1 MVITRLGLRRRTT
14 QSAAAEAGASAR
26 RGRRRRPSGEPPP
39 LPAELRAS
47 GKYWL
52 ALGVLTLVA
61 WIIVFVVRGVGVS
74 GTKFDVRALE
84 AIGALRNDFLTD
96 VARTSHAIGSE
107 WTIRVLRWVLL
118 VLLIYCKRYRHLFV
132 YMGSI
137 LAVGWV
143 TTTMSYLIARP
154 RPIGIEILGHWEG
167 PSHPSRPVA
176 TLAVTL
182 IAFAY
187 TAVVPGRPRTIAKWI
202 IGVVLLTLGTA
213 RLFLG
218 VDHVTDVIVG
228 TIVGVSIPL
237 IAFRRLTPN
246 EIFPVTYK
254 RGQSAHLD
262 VGGRRGE
269 AIRQALEQQLGL
281 HVRRLAPFG
290 LGGSAG
296 STPLRLEM
304 DDEAGTVLFA
314 KLYASIHL
322 RSDRW
327 YKLGRTLLYGRLED
341 EASFSTVRRLVQYED
356 YMLRLMRDS
365 GVATPEPYGF
375 IEITPERE
383 YVLVTGF
390 FEGGIELG
398 DVDEVDDELIDG
410 ALANVRLLWDA
421 GIAHRDIKPSNVL
434 VREGQVHL
442 IDVAFAEARPSPWRQ
457 AVDLANMMLCLALKS
472 DVESVYKRAL
482 LQFTPDDVA
491 EALAAT
497 QGVTMPSQLRRA
509 LKDDG
514 RDLLGSFRKLAP
526 ARPRVAI
533 QRFSLRRIALTTGVF
548 AAGLVALL
556 IAMSNLQGA
565 GLL

>member
-1 MVITRLGLRRRTT
+1 MVMTRLGLRRR
-14 QSAAAEAGASAR
+14 AEQATAPEAPEAVGV
-26 RGRRRRPSGEPPP
+26 GRRRRPSGEPPP
-39 LPAELRAS
+39 LPAELRTS

-52 ALGVLTLVA
+52 ALGILTVVSWVL
-61 WIIVFVVRGVGVS
+61 VFVVRGVGVS
-74 GTKFDVRALE
+74 GTKFDVRTLE
-84 AIGALRNDFLTD
+84 LIGNIRNDLLTD
-96 VARTSHAIGSE
+96 VARVFHSIGSD
-107 WTIRVLRWVLL
+107 WTIRVLRWAVL
-118 VLLIYCKRYRHLFV
+118 VVLIYWKRFRHLIVF
-132 YMGSI
+132 MTSI

-143 TTTMSYLIARP
+143 TTTMAHLIARP
-154 RPIGIEILGHWEG
+154 RPIGIEILGHWDG

-182 IAFAY
+182 IGIAY
-187 TAVVPGRPRTIAKWI
+187 TVVIPGGPRTVTKWL
-202 IGVVLLTLGTA
+202 IGAVLLLLSGA
-213 RLFLG
+213 RLYLG
-218 VDHVTDVIVG
+218 VDHLTDVVVG

-254 RGQSAHLD
+254 RGRGAHLD
-262 VGGRRGE
+262 VGGRRGA
-269 AIRQALEQQLGL
+269 AIIKAFEEQLGL
-281 HVRRLAPFG
+281 PVKRLAPFG

-304 DDEAGTVLFA
+304 DDEARTVLFA
-314 KLYASIHL
+314 KLYASNHL

-365 GVATPEPYGF
+365 GVATPETFGF

-390 FEGGIELG
+390 LEGAVELG
-398 DVDEVDDELIDG
+398 EADIDDDLIDQ
-410 ALANVRLLWDA
+410 ALANVRCLWDA

-434 VREGQVHL
+434 VRNGQIRL

-457 AVDLANMMLCLALKS
+457 AVDLANMMLCLALRS
-472 DVESVYKRAL
+472 DAKRVYERAL

-497 QGVTMPSQLRRA
+497 HGVTMPSQLRRA
-509 LKDDG
+509 LKEDG
-514 RDLLGSFRKLAP
+514 RGLLGEFRKLAP
-526 ARPRVAI
+526 ARPPIAI
-533 QRFSLRRIALTTGVF
+533 QRFSLRRIGLTACVLLAALF
-548 AAGLVALL
+548 ALL
-556 IAMSNLQGA
+556 IAMSNLEGA

>member
-1 MVITRLGLRRRTT
+1 MVMTRLRLRRRT
-14 QSAAAEAGASAR
+14 QQAGSPGAPDLVAV
-26 RGRRRRPSGEPPP
+26 GRRRRPSGEPPP
-39 LPAELRAS
+39 LPAELRTS

-52 ALGVLTLVA
+52 ALGILTVIS
-61 WIIVFVVRGVGVS
+61 WIMVFVIRGVGVS

-84 AIGALRNDFLTD
+84 LIGNIRNDFTTD
-96 VARTSHAIGSE
+96 IARALHAIGSD
-107 WTIRVLRWVLL
+107 WTIRVLRWGVL
-118 VLLIYCKRYRHLFV
+118 VLLIYHKRFRHLIIF
-132 YMGSI
+132 MGSI

-143 TTTMSYLIARP
+143 TTTMSNLIARP
-154 RPIGIEILGHWEG
+154 RPIGIEILGHWDG

-176 TLAVTL
+176 LLAVTL
-182 IAFAY
+182 IGIAY
-187 TAVVPGRPRTIAKWI
+187 TAVVPGRPRTVAKWL
-202 IGVVLLTLGTA
+202 IGAVLLVLGAT
-213 RLFLG
+213 RLYLG
-218 VDHVTDVIVG
+218 VDHVTDVVVG
-228 TIVGVSIPL
+228 TIVGVSVPL

-246 EIFPVTYK
+246 EIFPVSYA

-262 VGGRRGE
+262 VGGRRGA
-269 AIRQALEQQLGL
+269 AIMKALEEQLGL
-281 HVRRLAPFG
+281 PVKSLGHFG

-304 DDEAGTVLFA
+304 DDEAKTILFA
-314 KLYASIHL
+314 KLYASNHL

-365 GVATPEPYGF
+365 GVATPEPFGF

-390 FEGGIELG
+390 LEGGVELG
-398 DVDEVDDELIDG
+398 EAELDDDLIDQ
-410 ALANVRLLWDA
+410 AFENVRVLWDA

-434 VREGQVHL
+434 IREGQVHL

-457 AVDLANMMLCLALKS
+457 AVDLANMMLCLALRT
-472 DVESVYKRAL
+472 DAERVYARAL

-497 QGVTMPSQLRRA
+497 HGVAMPSQLRHS
-509 LKDDG
+509 LKEDG
-514 RDLLGSFRKLAP
+514 RDLLGEFRKLAP
-526 ARPRVAI
+526 SRPPIAI
-533 QRFSLRRIALTTGVF
+533 QRFSIRRIALTAGVLF
-548 AAGLVALL
+548 AGLVALL
-556 IAMSNLQGA
+556 VAMSNLPGA

>member
-1 MVITRLGLRRRTT
+1 MVMTRLGLRRR
-14 QSAAAEAGASAR
+14 AEQATAPEAPEAVGV
-26 RGRRRRPSGEPPP
+26 GRRRRPSGEPPP
-39 LPAELRAS
+39 LPAELRTS

-52 ALGVLTLVA
+52 ALGILTVVSWVL
-61 WIIVFVVRGVGVS
+61 VFVVRGVGVS
-74 GTKFDVRALE
+74 GTKFDVRTLE
-84 AIGALRNDFLTD
+84 LIGNIRNDLLTD
-96 VARTSHAIGSE
+96 VARVFHSIGSD
-107 WTIRVLRWVLL
+107 WTIRVLRWAVL
-118 VLLIYCKRYRHLFV
+118 VVLIYWKRFRHLIVF
-132 YMGSI
+132 MTSI

-143 TTTMSYLIARP
+143 TTTMAHLIARP
-154 RPIGIEILGHWEG
+154 RPIGIEILGHWDG

-182 IAFAY
+182 IGIAY
-187 TAVVPGRPRTIAKWI
+187 TVVIPGGPRTVTKWL
-202 IGVVLLTLGTA
+202 IGAVLLLLSGA
-213 RLFLG
+213 RLYLG
-218 VDHVTDVIVG
+218 VDHLTDVVVG

-254 RGQSAHLD
+254 RGRGAHLD
-262 VGGRRGE
+262 VGGRRGA
-269 AIRQALEQQLGL
+269 AIMKALEEQLGL
-281 HVRRLAPFG
+281 PVKRLAPFG

-304 DDEAGTVLFA
+304 DDEARTVLFA
-314 KLYASIHL
+314 KLYASNHL

-365 GVATPEPYGF
+365 GVATPETFGF

-390 FEGGIELG
+390 LEGAVELG
-398 DVDEVDDELIDG
+398 EADIDDDLIDQ
-410 ALANVRLLWDA
+410 ALANVRCLWDA

-434 VREGQVHL
+434 VRNGQIRL

-457 AVDLANMMLCLALKS
+457 AVDLANMMLCLALRS
-472 DVESVYKRAL
+472 DAKRVYERAL
-482 LQFTPDDVA
+482 LQFTPDEVA

-497 QGVTMPSQLRRA
+497 RGVTMPSQLRRA
-509 LKDDG
+509 LKEDG
-514 RDLLGSFRKLAP
+514 RGLLSEFRKLAP
-526 ARPRVAI
+526 ARPPIAI
-533 QRFSLRRIALTTGVF
+533 QRFSLRRIGLTACVLLAALF
-548 AAGLVALL
+548 ALL
-556 IAMSNLQGA
+556 IAMSNLEGA